1 MGNKQKEEKNIFDSL
16 NSIINTAYGLNNKC
30 LTVLNQIKRADE
42 LDVSETTK
50 DWLNRKREVYADE
63 RERVNNI
70 NYQNIVGNLDL
81 IQNNIKVLKEK
92 IVEMYAQIN
101 PNSNKTFDQLFSDEG
116 IVDEALKK
124 ENDENLERESKNEKL
139 VNELFW
145 AAASEYYATITFLE
159 SYK

>member
-30 LTVLNQIKRADE
+30 LTVLEQIKRADE

-101 PNSNKTFDQLFSDEG
+101 PNSNKTINFASSSSNGTSFC
-116 IVDEALKK
+116 I
-124 ENDENLERESKNEKL
+124 RTSK
-139 VNELFW
+139 
-145 AAASEYYATITFLE
+145 
-159 SYK
+159 